1 MRDSRTRFSFLDILR
16 ILGGIL
22 FLNAF
27 YHGGS
32 HQLQHGVS
40 RKWLNTDYLKFRL
53 FNANNPLN
61 LTISE
66 LSLYNGTDK
75 HLPIYLAID
84 GIVFDVS
91 SSLKFMDLEVH
102 IMN

>member
-32 HQLQHGVS
+32 HQLQHGG
-40 RKWLNTDYLKFRL
+40 
-53 FNANNPLN
+53 
-61 LTISE
+61 IE
-66 LSLYNGTDK
+66 GNG
-75 HLPIYLAID
+75 
-84 GIVFDVS
+84 
-91 SSLKFMDLEVH
+91 
-102 IMN
+102 